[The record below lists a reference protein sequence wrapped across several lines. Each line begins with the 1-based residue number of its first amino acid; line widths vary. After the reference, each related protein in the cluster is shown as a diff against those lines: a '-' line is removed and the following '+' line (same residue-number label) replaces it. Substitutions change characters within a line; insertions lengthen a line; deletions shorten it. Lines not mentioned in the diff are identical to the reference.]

1 MNLNGL
7 NKIYFYGTM
16 FKSLT
21 SDIADIDAQGRIVVA
36 ANAFGNIDSDRDIS
50 MPGSFDV
57 TIKNNFNRLRWFL
70 NHDRTQLLGVPLQA
84 TPTKEYLQV
93 VGQINLQKQIG
104 RDTYE
109 DYKLF
114 ADNGKSLEHS
124 IGVDAIKYFED
135 RDNNVRKVTE
145 WKWWEYSTLTSWGA
159 NENTPLL
166 SIKSASPMQA
176 LDLFELR
183 LEKGNYS
190 DETFITIEQSIKRL
204 KSLIAAQKVAAQP
217 VSADVLAG
225 VSAQFLKSLQ
235 N

>member
-1 MNLNGL
+1 ML
-7 NKIYFYGTM
+7 
-16 FKSLT
+16 KSLST
-21 SDIADIDAQGRIVVA
+21 DITDLDEKGRIVVA

-57 TIKNNFNRLRWFL
+57 TIKNNFMRLKWFL
-70 NHDRTQLLGVPLQA
+70 NHDRSQLLGVPLEA
-84 TPTKEYLQV
+84 NPGKEYLKV

-114 ADNGKSLEHS
+114 ADHGKTLEHS
-124 IGVDAIKYFED
+124 IGVDAIKYMED
-135 RDNNVRKVTE
+135 RENNVRKVTE

-159 NENTPLL
+159 NENTPLI
-166 SIKSASPMQA
+166 SIKSASPAQA

-183 LEKGNYS
+183 MEKGNYS
-190 DETFITIEQSIKRL
+190 DETFIEIENSIKRL
-204 KSLIAAQKVAAQP
+204 KSLMTAPRLKSQP

-225 VSAQFLKSLQ
+225 VSAQFLKTL
-235 N
+235 NI